1 MINVFSFGDMIMNEK
16 NIVREI
22 NHDIWRKSNWVYV
35 KLQTLLEDFINKFLF
50 SCYCHFDGIMLK
62 EKIGIVADRIS
73 NVDFKNFYTLNRYAN
88 DIKHNNSDIPFDSS
102 FLKAYINDFND
113 LVYKAMPD
121 LTEFYLDDSFFKP
134 TIKIQNYSKSQRNVK
149 ETKTTIDKNDLCVIN
164 CGVGQQDNGFKIR
177 LNKKEENLSEFE
189 KSVYTIIFNFL
200 QRSSQVHKSKFV
212 LEKEKE
218 KGVIFD
224 FAKVYRYQMLLL
236 FALLNGYS
244 NEGKLEIHSKEK
256 DIEIIELA
264 FEDIKNYAKKISY
277 LCQKDFPTITISFND
292 VSPTISVEEK
302 ADLYVENL
310 NEKGHKR
317 YFLYA
322 NNLIYKV
329 ENLTQEEILKDFLFE
344 FFGYTKFRP
353 GQLEAIKEILNSEKC
368 SVCVMPTGAGKS
380 IVYYMNALL
389 SPCPTI
395 IISPT
400 KILAKDQKR
409 NLSELH
415 GIDDCA
421 IYLEDGNPKLLL
433 DHKFIYMTPED
444 LQSYELVL
452 KIIHYNSSL
461 MISNVV
467 LDEVHTLCNWSHDFR
482 PDYLMLCNNLFAFL
496 DHCKFLGFTATA
508 NHKILSDI
516 VQQLKITNS
525 DVIQPIN
532 FNAGNFSF
540 EYIPCKTEEQR
551 LVSLIE
557 TINKFISSRENE
569 DDKMIVFTRNNREA
583 KALSGELFKLENYDT
598 SCFDAEH
605 TYSYQDFITGRKHV
619 LIADGEMGIGIN
631 LPSVV
636 SIVHYGLPNSK
647 AQYVQ
652 EIGRANR
659 TLNSGKS
666 TVIFIDNSNLTKP
679 ETKLINF
686 ETSIDEII
694 NIINITNSELSSLF
708 RSTIGSSESY
718 NASAK
723 GVCALYNSLK
733 STDNFMV
740 IEIPKQNEGDKLRV
754 QKYLY
759 KLHLLGIVENW
770 YVKFEDQS
778 MICIQIEVEF
788 TKEILEKIK
797 DRVISYLN
805 QMGNFGKFI
814 YEISNADRIE
824 DVIYIFEK
832 WFYDE
837 FLRYHREQLMNV
849 IEFFNYYSSN
859 TNKNDI
865 LKELSSYFSATL
877 QTLEDEKKYIDK
889 ISHEELLSSPEMING
904 KMSSA
909 AEELLSSSYNVKL
922 DLICYLYQFQRNSDD
937 STNRFLRIVDNASNI
952 ERRSL
957 LEHLYKFYSN
967 CNDDEKLRLINKF
980 SEYYSVRDVVN
991 ILYTRLPLDI
1001 VYYGFLAKEANAKM
1015 EE

>member
-1 MINVFSFGDMIMNEK
+1 MKGK

-50 SCYCHFDGIMLK
+50 SCYYDFDGIMLK
-62 EKIGIVADRIS
+62 EKIGIVEDKI
-73 NVDFKNFYTLNRYAN
+73 NGINFKNFYTLNRYAN
-88 DIKHNNSDIPFDSS
+88 DVKHNNSDISFDDE
-102 FLKAYINDFND
+102 FLKSYINDFND

-121 LTEFYLDDSFFKP
+121 LTEFYLDDSSFNP
-134 TIKIQNYSKSQRNVK
+134 TIQIQNHTKSSRNK
-149 ETKTTIDKNDLCVIN
+149 SEIKDTIRKNDTCIIR
-164 CGVGQQDNGFKIR
+164 CGVGQQDYGFKI
-177 LNKKEENLSEFE
+177 NIYKKESNLSEFE

-200 QRSSQVHKSKFV
+200 QRSSQVNKSIFV
-212 LEKEKE
+212 LEKERE
-218 KGVIFD
+218 KGVSFD
-224 FAKVYRYQMLLL
+224 FARLYRYQMLLL
-236 FALLNGYS
+236 YALLNGHS
-244 NEGKLEIHSKEK
+244 SKGKLEVSPQEK
-256 DIEIIELA
+256 DVEIVQIA
-264 FEDIKNYAKKISY
+264 FDDIKNYAKKIAC
-277 LCQKDFPTITISFND
+277 LCQKELPLMELIFNEGAK
-292 VSPTISVEEK
+292 SISVDK
-302 ADLYVENL
+302 LADFYSENL
-310 NEKGHKR
+310 SEKSDKSS
-317 YFLYA
+317 FLYA
-322 NNLIYKV
+322 NNLIYKI
-329 ENLTQEEILKDFLFE
+329 ENFAQEKILKEFLTE
-344 FFGYTKFRP
+344 FFGYANFRH
-353 GQLEAIKEILNSEKC
+353 GQLDAIKERLNAKKC

-380 IVYYMNALL
+380 IVYYMNTLL

-409 NLSELH
+409 NLLELH

-421 IYLEDGNPKLLL
+421 IYLEDENYELSL

-452 KIIHYNSSL
+452 KIIHYNSNL

-467 LDEVHTLCNWSHDFR
+467 LDEVHTICNWSHDFR

-496 DHCKFLGFTATA
+496 DHCRFLGFTATA

-516 VQQLKITNS
+516 VQQLKIKNT
-525 DVIQPIN
+525 DVVQPIN

-540 EYIPCKTEEQR
+540 EYVPCKSEEQQ
-551 LVSLIE
+551 LISLIE
-557 TINKFISSRENE
+557 TISAFISHRENE
-569 DDKMIVFTRNNREA
+569 NDKMIVFTRNNSEA
-583 KALSGELFKLENYDT
+583 KALASALFKLENYDT

-605 TYSYQDFITGRKHV
+605 TYSYQDFIVGRKHV
-619 LIADGEMGIGIN
+619 LIADSEMGIGIN

-636 SIVHYGLPNSK
+636 SVVHFGLPNSK

-666 TVIFIDNSNLTKP
+666 TVIFIDNNNLTKA

-694 NIINITNSELSSLF
+694 NIINRTKSELSSLF
-708 RSTIGSSESY
+708 RSTIGSSENY

-723 GVCALYNSLK
+723 GICALYHSLK
-733 STDNFMV
+733 SVDNFTI
-740 IEIPKQNEGDKLRV
+740 IEIPKKNNNDKLNV

-778 MICIQIEVEF
+778 MICIQVEMEF
-788 TKEILEKIK
+788 TKDILEKVK
-797 DRVISYLN
+797 ERVILYLN
-805 QMGNFGKFI
+805 KMGNFGKFI
-814 YEISNADRIE
+814 YEISNVEHIE

-859 TNKNDI
+859 NDKEDI
-865 LKELSSYFSATL
+865 LEELSSYFSATL
-877 QTLEDEKKYIDK
+877 QTLEDDKKFIDE
-889 ISHEELLSSPEMING
+889 ISHEELLSNPELING
-904 KMSSA
+904 KMSNA
-909 AEELLSSSYNVKL
+909 AEELLSSSYSMKL
-922 DLICYLYQFQRNSDD
+922 DLICYLYKFMRNSED
-937 STNRFLRIVDNASNI
+937 SANRFLRIVDNASNT

-957 LEHLYKFYSN
+957 LEHLYKFYAN
-967 CNDDEKLRLINKF
+967 CDDAEKLSLINKF
-980 SEYYSVRDVVN
+980 SEYYSTKDIIN

-1001 VYYGFLAKEANAKM
+1001 IYYGYLAKEANKKM
-1015 EE
+1015 GD